1 MKGREGVPVYTF
13 LFDSYFLR
21 LILPISILLFI
32 YISFIPMTMIIVV
45 YFLYTSYIHFYT
57 KRIAKQVYINREKE
71 NRKLFINETD
81 ELAIDIH
88 NDAPVTIAHGKLH
101 FVLDRNI
108 EVMESD
114 FFHKSLND
122 TRYTVNFEQKKKTIN
137 RMRIPFKAKARGVYS
152 IEDLD
157 LIIHDSFGTSSVH
170 FPTINHGDTEIIVY
184 PEQLEVQNL
193 AILNL
198 DSIGEEEV
206 PHSYLADE
214 TSVIGIKPYEKE
226 SFRQIHWKAT
236 AKMQS
241 MYAKQ
246 YQPITNK
253 RYTIM
258 LYITEPNGF
267 TIHEK
272 GEKLISYTAF
282 LCSYLISKKFS
293 YELYVNDMT
302 KEGVFKLP
310 LNTGIDHLQ
319 KTLEKLARL
328 HDDLRFVR
336 EDYFLSIA
344 AKESMERSNELIY
357 VNGDQPPNIRMG
369 TKYFYIGGEGELRRV
384 GGMEKNPN

>member
-21 LILPISILLFI
+21 IILPISILLLI

-152 IEDLD
+152 IEELD

-170 FPTINHGDTEIIVY
+170 FPTINHGHT
-184 PEQLEVQNL
+184 
-193 AILNL
+193 
-198 DSIGEEEV
+198 
-206 PHSYLADE
+206 
-214 TSVIGIKPYEKE
+214 
-226 SFRQIHWKAT
+226 
-236 AKMQS
+236 
-241 MYAKQ
+241 
-246 YQPITNK
+246 
-253 RYTIM
+253 
-258 LYITEPNGF
+258 
-267 TIHEK
+267 
-272 GEKLISYTAF
+272 
-282 LCSYLISKKFS
+282 
-293 YELYVNDMT
+293 
-302 KEGVFKLP
+302 
-310 LNTGIDHLQ
+310 
-319 KTLEKLARL
+319 
-328 HDDLRFVR
+328 
-336 EDYFLSIA
+336 
-344 AKESMERSNELIY
+344 
-357 VNGDQPPNIRMG
+357 
-369 TKYFYIGGEGELRRV
+369 
-384 GGMEKNPN
+384 